1 MATVQGSAASNGASC
16 LLPASGFTM
25 TIMVLSMKKHP
36 KLSMGQLISTLQ
48 TLQGQERQ
56 RKTEDLPQV
65 EGFEALSVQHGIWD

>member
-1 MATVQGSAASNGASC
+1 MNLKGKQFPPKHFLKIYSN
-16 LLPASGFTM
+16 
-25 TIMVLSMKKHP
+25 LSMKKHP

>member
-1 MATVQGSAASNGASC
+1 
-16 LLPASGFTM
+16 
-25 TIMVLSMKKHP
+25 MKKHP